1 MKGIAA
7 SLPALVS
14 VLLVAGCASTE
25 DQRAGDGL
33 AVNTMACGQADIGLD
48 YHEDRSGLTITLG
61 SDKMVLKQKE
71 SASGA
76 RLVDPDNDGTQF
88 WNKGDTA
95 TLTIDGQALPL
106 CLVPGAVEKPFIA
119 RGNEPFWRAVL
130 EPGQLVVEQMGKVPI
145 ALRYEVVESAT
156 TGRTFEAEGDGVR
169 VSLKT
174 ASQLCRD
181 SMTGMPYPR
190 QVRLAVNGEESQG
203 CGGDPERLLRG
214 TEWVVEDIGGRGI
227 IDSSRVTLNFLADQR
242 VAGRASCNQ
251 FSGGWNLTGEGL
263 EFTRMASTK
272 KACAPALMNQEDRFL
287 SLLGEVQ
294 RFDIG
299 RHGELLLVTGDGP
312 LIRAFQSTD

>member
-14 VLLVAGCASTE
+14 ILLVAGCASSE
-25 DQRAGDGL
+25 NQRRGEGL
-33 AVNTMACGQADIGLD
+33 AVNAMTCGQADIGLD
-48 YHEDRSGLTITLG
+48 YHEDHSGLTITFG

-76 RLVDPDNDGTQF
+76 RFVDPDNDDTQF

-106 CLVPGAVEKPFIA
+106 CLVPGAVE
-119 RGNEPFWRAVL
+119 NEPFWRAVL
-130 EPGQLVVEQMGKVPI
+130 EPGQLVVEQMGKEPL
-145 ALRYEVVESAT
+145 ALRYEVVESGA

-174 ASQLCRD
+174 ANQLCRD
-181 SMTGMPYPR
+181 SMTGMPYPQ
-190 QVRLAVNGEESQG
+190 QVRLAINGEERDG

-227 IDSSRVTLNFLADQR
+227 IDSSRVTLNFLAEQR

-251 FSGGWNLTGEGL
+251 FSGGWKLTGEELG
-263 EFTRMASTK
+263 FTRMASTR

-287 SLLGEVQ
+287 SLLNEVR

-299 RHGELLLVTGDGP
+299 RHGELLLETGDGR

>member
-7 SLPALVS
+7 LWPLSLVTLG
-14 VLLVAGCASTE
+14 LIAGCASSL
-25 DQRAGDGL
+25 DDGSKKET
-33 AVNTMACGQADIGLD
+33 AKAC
-48 YHEDRSGLTITLG
+48 S
-61 SDKMVLKQKE
+61 
-71 SASGA
+71 
-76 RLVDPDNDGTQF
+76 
-88 WNKGDTA
+88 
-95 TLTIDGQALPL
+95 QALPP
-106 CLVPGAVEKPFIA
+106 CFAPGPIEQPFVA
-119 RGNEPFWRAVL
+119 RGNEPFWRVTV
-130 EPGQLVVEQMGKVPI
+130 EPGQLEMERMGMEPVALGYDTVEQSPTE
-145 ALRYEVVESAT
+145 RS
-156 TGRTFEAEGDGVR
+156 FHAEGDGIR
-169 VSLKT
+169 VALKV

-251 FSGGWNLTGEGL
+251 FSGGWTLTGEGL
-263 EFTRMASTK
+263 EFARMASTR

-287 SLLGEVQ
+287 SLLGEVR

-299 RHGELLLVTGDGP
+299 RHGELLLVTGDGH